1 MKKNL
6 LLSLDPSKT
15 CTGYVVYDPD
25 ENEILESGIFKVEP
39 EDHKRKT
46 DQYVEE
52 ADLYTHFLLD
62 VFLKWG
68 FNHIVTEYP
77 HGSQSATASRA
88 LSMVNSIIS
97 AFSHLILYKKPITY
111 LESDAKQGYFGK
123 RDVSKEETREAMHK
137 EYPDYKPALRGGDVV
152 KYKDEA
158 ICDALLILHN
168 HLNP

>member
-25 ENEILESGIFKVEP
+25 ENKIVDSGTYAIEP
-39 EDHKRKT
+39 EKHKRKT

-52 ADLYTHFLLD
+52 AGLYTNFLLD
-62 VFLKWG
+62 LFLKWG
-68 FNHIVTEYP
+68 FNYIITEYP

-97 AFSHLILYKKPITY
+97 AFSHLILFKAPITY
-111 LESDAKQGYFGK
+111 LESDAKIGYFD
-123 RDVSKEETREAMHK
+123 RSQVSKEETREAMHK
-137 EYPDYKPALRGGDVV
+137 EYPDYKPAKRGSKVV

-158 ICDALLILHN
+158 ISDALLILHN
-168 HLNP
+168 HLKK